1 MQSKDTNPKDAIG
14 VAKWRQFMTV
24 PRQVL
29 WELGVAMLEG
39 ALKYGRH
46 NYRASGVRASVYL
59 DAAYGHLDQF
69 CEGENVDQDSG
80 LSHVTKAIAS
90 LVVLRDAM
98 MNDFWVD
105 DRPPAIKD
113 LDGVR
118 DFLQA
123 KVVENLERYADKDPH
138 HYTQQEDGAPYQV
151 PLAASLVKGVEPV
164 YLNEDEIALIDQM
177 LRSGEMGRRIE
188 EARGVS
194 GARDYAKEELDALER
209 AFGHADVNLGSIA
222 FPDTEDSY
230 VTEDECDDYASTGVD
245 EDDDLLTT
253 LAAMFAC
260 GREVTGEYNKVGDLA
275 VMTFHIEPDEPKV
288 VNIAGDVEV
297 VFEDPSIFAGFA
309 DGGVMRTVKPIS
321 EWDLMVGEHVV
332 LEEDTTNYPKGTEF
346 VVDDIPREHH
356 WSVVLRTLDGKHA
369 GRWYEKL
376 FSKVGP
382 RVGEAGPEFVMPRT
396 SVSPD
401 HAWNA
406 TDEDF
411 ENEDILATAS
421 RVSGIPPEMIV
432 RIEDG
437 EGNCLY
443 QEGQP
448 IAGLYPS
455 ELDTLRKMRAA
466 GGLSPIDTSDEV
478 AEAVAL
484 KQWARSVGIPV

>member
-1 MQSKDTNPKDAIG
+1 MQSKDTNPKDALG

-138 HYTQQEDGAPYQV
+138 HYTQQEDGAPYQ
-151 PLAASLVKGVEPV
+151 SLTSV
-164 YLNEDEIALIDQM
+164 LDE
-177 LRSGEMGRRIE
+177 
-188 EARGVS
+188 
-194 GARDYAKEELDALER
+194 
-209 AFGHADVNLGSIA
+209 FADVNLGSIA

-230 VTEDECDDYASTGVD
+230 VTEDECDEYASTGVD
-245 EDDDLLTT
+245 EDDDLLTA

-321 EWDLMVGEHVV
+321 EWDLKVGEHVV
-332 LEEDTTNYPKGTEF
+332 LEEDTNIYPKGTEF
-346 VVDDIPREHH
+346 VVESIPDDGRQYA
-356 WSVVLRTLDGKHA
+356 VLRTLDGKHA
-369 GRWYEKL
+369 GSWSFRL